1 MTEPMIE
8 IYRKVWLHD
17 GYLLI
22 RPYPDAPGCIEL
34 CSEPGK
40 DSEGYFGKLC
50 IAFSTPA
57 ALRTLAMALNAAAAE
72 METPNG

>member
-1 MTEPMIE
+1 MIE
-8 IYRKVWLHD
+8 TYRRVWLGD

-22 RPYPDAPGCIEL
+22 RPYPDAPDCMEL

-40 DSEGYFGKLC
+40 DSEEWFGRLS

-57 ALRTLAMALNAAAAE
+57 ALRTLAAALNAAAAE
-72 METPNG
+72 MEAPNG

>member
-1 MTEPMIE
+1 MIE

-22 RPYPDAPGCIEL
+22 RPYPDAPDRMEL

-40 DSEGYFGKLC
+40 DSEEWFGRISITFC
-50 IAFSTPA
+50 TPE
-57 ALRTLAMALNAAAAE
+57 ALRTLAAALNAAAAE
-72 METPNG
+72 MEPPNA